1 MTTKIIK
8 ATALGLLLFCICL
21 SADVA
26 YGLGGGGH
34 HGDGRWDVPQPAAS
48 ANSNP
53 GTPEVQQAAGGP
65 ANHSVGTP
73 SWAYSSFGAG
83 FECVTIGAPFVQ
95 EPVTIPEPIAALLL
109 GLGAI
114 GLVSMRR
121 KFSK

>member
-1 MTTKIIK
+1 MRTTKVK
-8 ATALGLLLFCICL
+8 SMALGLLFVFTFL
-21 SADVA
+21 SADIA

-34 HGDGRWDVPQPAAS
+34 HGDGRWGFPQPATP
-48 ANSNP
+48 ANSNSS
-53 GTPEVQQAAGGP
+53 GFDVQQARTEG
-65 ANHSVGTP
+65 S
-73 SWAYSSFGAG
+73 YSGSCSASTFI
-83 FECVTIGAPFVQ
+83 VQDYRPFVQ

>member
-1 MTTKIIK
+1 MRTTRVT
-8 ATALGLLLFCICL
+8 ATALGLILFCICL
-21 SADVA
+21 SANIS

-34 HGDGRWDVPQPAAS
+34 HGDGRWGFPQPATP
-48 ANSNP
+48 ANSNSS
-53 GTPEVQQAAGGP
+53 GFDVQQARTEG
-65 ANHSVGTP
+65 S
-73 SWAYSSFGAG
+73 YSGSCSASTFI
-83 FECVTIGAPFVQ
+83 VQDYRPFVQ